1 MKDVFVIL
9 FAQLPAIAAITG
21 ATLMVLNNKEGWGW
35 FLFIAVLVC
44 ASRIKTS

>member
-21 ATLMVLNNKEGWGW
+21 ATLMALNNKEG
-35 FLFIAVLVC
+35 
-44 ASRIKTS
+44 

>member
-21 ATLMVLNNKEGWGW
+21 AALMALNNKEGWGW

-44 ASRIKTS
+44 ANRIKTS